1 MSSVSTEGIRE
12 TNREISSAVHI
23 LRSVARETSSKC
35 AAIKGYASELKGYNG
50 ARVKESIHTMGLKE
64 DETAKSYSLTYYK
77 CYNTFNINTGN
88 VDDVANSLS
97 QRADEVYETVAKI
110 LAKVSDIDGMAE
122 AIEGYIEQVQSTL
135 GDNISAKALGAAA
148 LAIGQEGVAK
158 ANLAKSGDDLKKRN
172 YIDYD
177 TFKNDSNFSSGKLSF
192 ELQEDGSYLVL
203 SNGKSTGYYT
213 SGLTAA
219 LYLDTMRT
227 TMKSN
232 NEEVANLS
240 YVHTKDNS
248 SKSITKT
255 VKDTIS
261 GAIGKVSD
269 GIKTVKN
276 KAGVA
281 ATAINGALE
290 QAESQNQTASN
301 NGELQITYDRFD
313 ESSSSYVDEKFRSS
327 DSDTQQFICNIS
339 NYEDYSIPEGKSL
352 YDASG
357 KAIANSGDVLSFNES
372 ASSYVVKN
380 SSGDLQNSSQ
390 YNLDDLAKSNLTE
403 N

>member
-50 ARVKESIHTMGLKE
+50 ARVKESIHTIGEKE
-64 DETAKSYSLTYYK
+64 SLVPSTNYAITTYK

-110 LAKVSDIDGMAE
+110 LAKVSDINGMAE
-122 AIEGYIEQVQSTL
+122 AIEGYIQQVQSTL

-158 ANLAKSGDDLKKRN
+158 ANLAKSVDDLKKRN

-192 ELQEDGSYLVL
+192 EPQEDGSYLVF

-227 TMKSN
+227 IMKSN
-232 NEEVANLS
+232 KEEVPNLS
-240 YVHTKDNS
+240 YIHTKDE
-248 SKSITKT
+248 SITKT
-255 VKDTIS
+255 VKNTIS
-261 GAIGKVSD
+261 AATDRVSD
-269 GIKTVKN
+269 GIKSIKD

-281 ATAINGALE
+281 ATAINKALE
-290 QAESQNQTASN
+290 QAENQKQTANN
-301 NGELQITYDRFD
+301 NGTVQEVYDRFD
-313 ESSSSYVDEKFRSS
+313 ESSTSYVEEKFGSS
-327 DSDTQQFICNIS
+327 DSDTQQFISNVS
-339 NYEDYSIPEGKSL
+339 NYEDYSIPEGKTL
-352 YDASG
+352 YDESS
-357 KAIANSGDVLSFNES
+357 KVIANSGDVLSFDGSN
-372 ASSYVVKN
+372 SSYVVKN
-380 SSGDLQNSSQ
+380 SSGDLQNSLQ
-390 YNLDDLAKSNLTE
+390 YSLDDLAKSSLIE

>member
-148 LAIGQEGVAK
+148 LAIGQDGVAK
-158 ANLAKSGDDLKKRN
+158 ANLAKSGDNLKKRN

-227 TMKSN
+227 TMKGN
-232 NEEVANLS
+232 NEEVPNLS
-240 YVHTKDNS
+240 YVHTKDDSN
-248 SKSITKT
+248 KSIAKT
-255 VKDTIS
+255 VKDTI
-261 GAIGKVSD
+261 GDVAGKVSD
-269 GIKTVKN
+269 GIKTVGD

-281 ATAINGALE
+281 ATVINEALE

-301 NGELQITYDRFD
+301 NGGVEITYDRFD
-313 ESSSSYVDEKFRSS
+313 ESSTSYVDEKFRSS
-327 DSDTQQFICNIS
+327 DSDTQQFISNIS

-352 YDASG
+352 YDESG
-357 KAIANSGDVLSFNES
+357 NVIANSGDVLSFDEN